1 MLKWDS
7 AQWAMK
13 IIVKGSDRMQQ
24 SKGETRQ
31 KWRRWMAAGAVLLTV
46 LAKLLW
52 PEIGDGLRHLMMGPD
67 GNAVEQAFCGLCGQ
81 LESGGSME
89 SAISAFCQGVFY
101 EN

>member
-1 MLKWDS
+1 
-7 AQWAMK
+7 
-13 IIVKGSDRMQQ
+13 MQQ

-67 GNAVEQAFCGLCGQ
+67 GNAVEQAFCGLVRTAGKRRVD
-81 LESGGSME
+81 GIRD
-89 SAISAFCQGVFY
+89 ISLLPRGIL
-101 EN
+101 

>member
-1 MLKWDS
+1 
-7 AQWAMK
+7 
-13 IIVKGSDRMQQ
+13 MQQ
-24 SKGETRQ
+24 PKGRIRQ
-31 KWRRWMAAGAVLLTV
+31 RWRRGLAAGAVLLTV

-67 GNAVEQAFCGLCGQ
+67 GNAVEQAFCGLRGQ
-81 LESGGSME
+81 LENGASME